1 MFVQCFCL
9 YTGGVERVKM
19 LIVFSPCF
27 TSSMYYCLWERKGA
41 DSTMVFLHIRTS
53 RAVYVLVL
61 CGMSVCWTVLL
72 YTVTAILCHSQIY
85 SRT

>member
-1 MFVQCFCL
+1 MFDEF
-9 YTGGVERVKM
+9 KAIM

-27 TSSMYYCLWERKGA
+27 TSSMYSQWERKGA

-61 CGMSVCWTVLL
+61 YGMSVCWTVIL
-72 YTVTAILCHSQIY
+72 YTTTAILCHSQIY

>member
-1 MFVQCFCL
+1 MIMSSGQKMFDDL
-9 YTGGVERVKM
+9 MAKM

-27 TSSMYYCLWERKGA
+27 TSSMYSLWERKGA
-41 DSTMVFLHIRTS
+41 DSTMMFLHIRTS

-72 YTVTAILCHSQIY
+72 YTVTAILCHSQI
-85 SRT
+85 

>member
-1 MFVQCFCL
+1 MFDDFMAI
-9 YTGGVERVKM
+9 M

-27 TSSMYYCLWERKGA
+27 TSSMYSLWEGKGT
-41 DSTMVFLHIRTS
+41 DSTMVFLHIGTS

-72 YTVTAILCHSQIY
+72 YSATAILCHSQI
-85 SRT
+85 

>member
-1 MFVQCFCL
+1 MFDDL
-9 YTGGVERVKM
+9 MAKT

-27 TSSMYYCLWERKGA
+27 TSSMYSLWERKGA

-72 YTVTAILCHSQIY
+72 YSATAILYHSKIY